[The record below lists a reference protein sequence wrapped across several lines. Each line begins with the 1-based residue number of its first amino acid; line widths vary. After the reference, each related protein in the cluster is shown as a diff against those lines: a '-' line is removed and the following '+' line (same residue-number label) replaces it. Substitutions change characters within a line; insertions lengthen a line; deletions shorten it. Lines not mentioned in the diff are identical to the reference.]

1 MSRRPYKLRTPD
13 PVAEL
18 IRHLHPQIK
27 RKLRAALE
35 QIVKSPQ
42 SGKPLKDKLTGL
54 WSFRVG
60 KFRVVYRISGNDK
73 VELLAFGGRATIYE
87 ETYRLIA
94 RETRRRTR

>member
-1 MSRRPYKLRTPD
+1 MIRRPYKLRTPD
-13 PVAEL
+13 SVAEL

-27 RKLRAALE
+27 RKLRAAIE
-35 QIVKSPQ
+35 QIVKDPR

-60 KFRVVYRISGNDK
+60 KFRVVYRFKEKETVDL
-73 VELLAFGGRATIYE
+73 VAFGGRATIYE
-87 ETYRLIA
+87 ETYRLLA

>member
-1 MSRRPYKLRTPD
+1 MSRRPRKVRTPD
-13 PVAEL
+13 AVAGL

-35 QIVKSPQ
+35 QLAKEPH
-42 SGKPLKDKLTGL
+42 SGKPLKDKLSGL

-60 KFRVVYRISGNDK
+60 KFRVVYRINRNGA
-73 VELLAFGGRATIYE
+73 VELVAFGGRATIYE

-94 RETRRRTR
+94 RDTRGRAR